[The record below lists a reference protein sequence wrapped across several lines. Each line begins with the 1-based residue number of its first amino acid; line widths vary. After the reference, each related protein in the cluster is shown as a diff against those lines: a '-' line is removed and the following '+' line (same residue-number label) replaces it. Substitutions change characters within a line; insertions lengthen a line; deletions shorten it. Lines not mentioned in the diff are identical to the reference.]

1 MTWSCPCNGCK
12 KAQKII
18 IDQIIEEY
26 KSCPNIIEVDERL
39 YCSTWY
45 RHDDCI
51 RLMKL
56 LNKITKKDLYS
67 LPEIRPAVK
76 DAMIKMFNDPNTEEI
91 LRRLEDNGI

>member
-26 KSCPNIIEVDERL
+26 KSCPNIVEVDERL

-45 RHDDCI
+45 RHDDCV
-51 RLMKL
+51 RLMDL
-56 LNKITKKDLYS
+56 LNKITNKDLYS
-67 LPEIRPAVK
+67 LPKIREEVK
-76 DAMIKMFNDPNTEEI
+76 EAISRILEDPNTHEI
-91 LRRLEDNGI
+91 LKRLKD